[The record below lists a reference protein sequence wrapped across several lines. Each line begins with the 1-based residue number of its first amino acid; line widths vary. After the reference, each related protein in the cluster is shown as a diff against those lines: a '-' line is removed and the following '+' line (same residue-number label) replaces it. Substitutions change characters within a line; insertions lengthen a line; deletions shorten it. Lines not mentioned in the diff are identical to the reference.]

1 MLKVIIKVVV
11 GMAFFYFSFSTL
23 SSLIIKETIY
33 LKDEEKILASRVY
46 SFIVALIFV
55 FGFLL
60 LANPFSSV
68 FAMFLALFVI
78 LGSLFLWVICS
89 GPRGSGISL
98 SCVFAA
104 MGLFFIL
111 WAGFAASF
119 ASFAEGFF
127 GIGGTTRVLIWFFNL
142 LFLDLVE
149 IAVLVIYMYRLKSR
163 WWRWPMTITV
173 GISVLLILWRMV
185 EAIFGICF

>member
-1 MLKVIIKVVV
+1 MLKVIIKIVV
-11 GMAFFYFSFSTL
+11 GMAFFYLIFSTL

-33 LKDEEKILASRVY
+33 LNDEEKICASRVY
-46 SFIVALIFV
+46 SFIIALIFV

-60 LANPFSSV
+60 LMNPFSSE

-78 LGSLFLWVICS
+78 LGSLLLWVICS

-111 WAGFAASF
+111 WAEFAVAF
-119 ASFAEGFF
+119 ASFVEGFF
-127 GIGGTTRVLIWFFNL
+127 GVGNMTSVLIWYFNL
-142 LFLDLVE
+142 LFLALVE
-149 IAVLVIYMYRLKSR
+149 IAVLVIYMCRLKSR
-163 WWRWPMTITV
+163 WWRWPTTIAV
-173 GISVLLILWRMV
+173 GISVLLILWKMV
-185 EAIFGICF
+185 EAILGICF